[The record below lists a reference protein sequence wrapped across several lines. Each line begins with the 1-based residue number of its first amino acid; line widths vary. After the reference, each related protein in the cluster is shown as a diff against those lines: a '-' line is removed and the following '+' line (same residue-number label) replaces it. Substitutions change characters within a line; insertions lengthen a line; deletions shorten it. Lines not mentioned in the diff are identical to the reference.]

1 MTTPCGC
8 RVAHVRFKR
17 DRRER
22 RMTNLR
28 RRFRGMVTLVALVT
42 AVALIVTAAPA
53 MAQGTST
60 VTQADC
66 DAGRIK
72 NKQGETL
79 RGAECERLIGQRV
92 QLAQTGFEAWWLL
105 LGGVACI
112 GGAVAL
118 RVRRRPVA
126 PQLG

>member
-1 MTTPCGC
+1 MTL
-8 RVAHVRFKR
+8 V
-17 DRRER
+17 
-22 RMTNLR
+22 R
-28 RRFRGMVTLVALVT
+28 RRFRGMATLVALVT

-53 MAQGTST
+53 MAQTST

-79 RGAECERLIGQRV
+79 RGEACERLIGQRV
-92 QLAQTGFEAWWLL
+92 
-105 LGGVACI
+105 
-112 GGAVAL
+112 
-118 RVRRRPVA
+118 RRRPVS

>member
-1 MTTPCGC
+1 M
-8 RVAHVRFKR
+8 A
-17 DRRER
+17 
-22 RMTNLR
+22 
-28 RRFRGMVTLVALVT
+28 TLVALVT

-53 MAQGTST
+53 MAQTST

-79 RGAECERLIGQRV
+79 RGAACERLIGQRV
-92 QLAQTGFEAWWLL
+92 RLAQTGFEAWWLL

-112 GGAVAL
+112 GGAAAL
-118 RVRRRPVA
+118 RVRRRPVS

>member
-1 MTTPCGC
+1 MTL
-8 RVAHVRFKR
+8 V
-17 DRRER
+17 
-22 RMTNLR
+22 
-28 RRFRGMVTLVALVT
+28 RRFRGMATLVALVT
-42 AVALIVTAAPA
+42 CVALVVTAAPA
-53 MAQGTST
+53 MAQSTST

-79 RGAECERLIGQRV
+79 RGEACEKLIGQRV

-105 LGGVACI
+105 LGGVALM

-118 RVRRRPVA
+118 RVRKTPS

>member
-1 MTTPCGC
+1 M
-8 RVAHVRFKR
+8 A
-17 DRRER
+17 
-22 RMTNLR
+22 
-28 RRFRGMVTLVALVT
+28 TLVALVT
-42 AVALIVTAAPA
+42 AVALIATASPA
-53 MAQGTST
+53 MAATST

-79 RGAECERLIGQRV
+79 RGAACERLIGQRV

-118 RVRRRPVA
+118 RVRRGGPAA

>member
-1 MTTPCGC
+1 MTL
-8 RVAHVRFKR
+8 V
-17 DRRER
+17 
-22 RMTNLR
+22 R
-28 RRFRGMVTLVALVT
+28 RRFRGMAALVALVT
-42 AVALIVTAAPA
+42 MVALVVTAAPA

-72 NKQGETL
+72 DKQGNTL
-79 RGAECERLIGQRV
+79 TGERCERLIGKRV

-105 LGGVACI
+105 VGGVVCI
-112 GGAVAL
+112 GGAAAL
-118 RVRRRPVA
+118 RTRRSPS

>member
-1 MTTPCGC
+1 MTL
-8 RVAHVRFKR
+8 V
-17 DRRER
+17 
-22 RMTNLR
+22 
-28 RRFRGMVTLVALVT
+28 RRFRGIAALVALV
-42 AVALIVTAAPA
+42 AVVALVVTAAPA
-53 MAQGTST
+53 MAQSTST

-72 NKQGETL
+72 DKQGNTL
-79 RGAECERLIGQRV
+79 SGERCERLIGQRV
-92 QLAQTGFEAWWLL
+92 RLAQTGFEAWWLL

-118 RVRRRPVA
+118 RVRRRPT